1 MSLNFNSLKTKEGLA
16 QLDAYL
22 ASRVYVFGLEPT
34 TQDTTLFGLI
44 GSAPESGFGNVTRY
58 YNHIQSFSAEA
69 QAKFITIDGLSVS
82 DAPVAPAAKE
92 SKKDDDDS
100 DSDLDLGLDSDSDS
114 DDDDEDGKETLK
126 ERAIRLAKEA
136 EAKQAAAKKKSKK
149 RRPPERSEIILDVK
163 PFDSE
168 TDLEALAAKIKG
180 TTLPSL
186 RDKEYPGPNEDGE
199 TWADLEKQAQEVDE
213 RITLETG
220 HHWGEN
226 HQLEEMA
233 FGIKKLRIQ
242 CVVQNELVGSDLLI
256 SLITETWPDEVQSVD
271 VAGFQKM

>member
-69 QAKFITIDGLSVS
+69 QAKFITIDGLSVT
-82 DAPVAPAAKE
+82 DAPVAPVAKE
-92 SKKDDDDS
+92 SKKDDDDDS
-100 DSDLDLGLDSDSDS
+100 DSDIDLGLDSDSDS
-114 DDDDEDGKETLK
+114 DDEEEGKETIQEK
-126 ERAIRLAKEA
+126 AIRLAKEA
-136 EAKQAAAKKKSKK
+136 AAKKKKTKK

-168 TDLEALAAKIKG
+168 TDLEALAKKIKG
-180 TTLPSL
+180 TCLTSL

-256 SLITETWPDEVQSVD
+256 ALITETWPDEVQSVD